1 MTEKSYRLHGAEI
14 EGERVLLRPIT
25 PEDTPLI
32 VKWRNTESV
41 RRNFIF
47 RGPFT
52 AEVHTRWM
60 ETKVA
65 SGEVL
70 QYIIVD
76 KETGESV
83 GNVFVRVTGKLERS
97 DRGSQIICQDIQ
109 AMELSD
115 RTNKPKIFEVYL
127 TPRLLSYERMQS
139 LSSIFARYGG
149 MDRVELLVTD
159 ASGTTMR
166 MELPTRVDARSVLLK
181 AEVIDLVGTEGH
193 VSCV

>member
-76 KETGESV
+76 KETDESV
-83 GNVFVRVTGKLERS
+83 GSVYFRDVNRENRSAEYGIFIGEEAARGKGLGSEVARIFTDFGFNELKLHRISLQNVLGILILFAGIWMVNREGETG
-97 DRGSQIICQDIQ
+97 
-109 AMELSD
+109 
-115 RTNKPKIFEVYL
+115 
-127 TPRLLSYERMQS
+127 
-139 LSSIFARYGG
+139 
-149 MDRVELLVTD
+149 
-159 ASGTTMR
+159 
-166 MELPTRVDARSVLLK
+166 
-181 AEVIDLVGTEGH
+181 
-193 VSCV
+193 

>member
-83 GNVFVRVTGKLERS
+83 GSVYFRDVNRENRS
-97 DRGSQIICQDIQ
+97 AEYGIFIGEEAARGNGLGCW
-109 AMELSD
+109 
-115 RTNKPKIFEVYL
+115 RT
-127 TPRLLSYERMQS
+127 TPRRRRATQTAA
-139 LSSIFARYGG
+139 FAGRGC
-149 MDRVELLVTD
+149 
-159 ASGTTMR
+159 SGTWCGSTGN
-166 MELPTRVDARSVLLK
+166 T
-181 AEVIDLVGTEGH
+181 GTCCLWQ
-193 VSCV
+193 S

>member
-60 ETKVA
+60 QTKVA
-65 SGEVL
+65 SGQVL

-76 KETGESV
+76 RESGESV
-83 GNVFVRVTGKLERS
+83 GSVYFRDVDRNNRSAEYGIFIGEESARGKGL
-97 DRGSQIICQDIQ
+97 GSEVARIFTEFGFS
-109 AMELSD
+109 ELKLHRIS
-115 RTNKPKIFEVYL
+115 L
-127 TPRLLSYERMQS
+127 RLLADNVRAEKSY
-139 LSSIFARYGG
+139 ANGG
-149 MDRVELLVTD
+149 FCREGLFRDM
-159 ASGTTMR
+159 
-166 MELPTRVDARSVLLK
+166 VLLDGEYRDVLFMAK
-181 AEVIDLVGTEGH
+181 LNGED
-193 VSCV
+193 

>member
-1 MTEKSYRLHGAEI
+1 MTDKSYVLRDGII

-60 ETKVA
+60 QTKVA
-65 SGEVL
+65 SGQVL

-76 KETGESV
+76 RESGESV
-83 GNVFVRVTGKLERS
+83 GSVYFRDVDRNNRSAEYGIFIGEESARGKGL
-97 DRGSQIICQDIQ
+97 GSEVARIFTEFGFS
-109 AMELSD
+109 ELKLHRIS
-115 RTNKPKIFEVYL
+115 L
-127 TPRLLSYERMQS
+127 RLLADNVRAEKSY
-139 LSSIFARYGG
+139 ANGG
-149 MDRVELLVTD
+149 FCREGLFRDM
-159 ASGTTMR
+159 
-166 MELPTRVDARSVLLK
+166 VLLDGEYRDVLFMAK
-181 AEVIDLVGTEGH
+181 LNGED
-193 VSCV
+193 